1 MVSQSVPPSDLE
13 RHDTFKS
20 AGRSASLDAKSTN
33 KLGAIASAPGV
44 VEDVVRVV
52 DHKAER
58 ALCRR
63 FDLRLLPILA
73 VMCKL

>member
-1 MVSQSVPPSDLE
+1 MASNTASPPDLA

-20 AGRSASLDAKSTN
+20 ASRNSLPDDAN
-33 KLGAIASAPGV
+33 KLGVYASAPGV
-44 VEDVVRVV
+44 IEDVVRVV

-63 FDLRLLPILA
+63 FDLRLLPVLA
-73 VMCKL
+73 VMCKFLS

>member
-1 MVSQSVPPSDLE
+1 MAPNIVS
-13 RHDTFKS
+13 DTARDDTKAS
-20 AGRSASLDAKSTN
+20 AENESIHETGGNLKN
-33 KLGAIASAPGV
+33 YGSAPGV

-63 FDLRLLPILA
+63 FDLRLLPVLA
-73 VMCKL
+73 VMCECYPY

>member
-1 MVSQSVPPSDLE
+1 MSDTT
-13 RHDTFKS
+13 RDDRKT
-20 AGRSASLDAKSTN
+20 STAN
-33 KLGAIASAPGV
+33 ESIHGGGDNLKNYGSAPGV

-63 FDLRLLPILA
+63 LDLRLLPVLA
-73 VMCKL
+73 VMCESRQF